1 VEGCWNG
8 PCLGRTGKFKMYKE
22 QRACVCL
29 RFVLRLIKPE
39 DVISYEGALK
49 IDLSKGAGM
58 V

>member
-1 VEGCWNG
+1 
-8 PCLGRTGKFKMYKE
+8 MYKE

-29 RFVLRLIKPE
+29 RFVLRLIKQE